1 VLPAPLVRFR
11 PCFRGFGLMGHSVG
25 TLRPGFVS
33 MVFSGLAP
41 LVIED
46 AAEEGELISVRGR
59 TPDEPVA
66 YPEPPPPEEL
76 TWHGL
81 SDAQPEA
88 GSPADTGGRANEP
101 VLTVSGPAPPIN
113 ISLAAGNTGP
123 AQGGLQPAVS
133 RGRRCGPARPLIR
146 RLVKGSCAG
155 RSRMRIF
162 CREGRG
168 RLSASARKA
177 CHDWKV
183 APRT

>member
-1 VLPAPLVRFR
+1 
-11 PCFRGFGLMGHSVG
+11 
-25 TLRPGFVS
+25 

-41 LVIED
+41 LAIED
-46 AAEEGELISVRGR
+46 AAEEGEPIPVRGR

-66 YPEPPPPEEL
+66 YPEPPPLEEL
-76 TWHGL
+76 TWLGL
-81 SDAQPEA
+81 LDAQPGP
-88 GSPADTGGRANEP
+88 GSPADTGSRANEP
-101 VLTVSGPAPPIN
+101 VLTVSGPAPPMN
-113 ISLAAGNTGP
+113 ISLEAVNTGP
-123 AQGGLQPAVS
+123 EQGRLHPAVS
-133 RGRRCGPARPLIR
+133 RGRRCGPARLLIR

-155 RSRMRIF
+155 RSTIRIF